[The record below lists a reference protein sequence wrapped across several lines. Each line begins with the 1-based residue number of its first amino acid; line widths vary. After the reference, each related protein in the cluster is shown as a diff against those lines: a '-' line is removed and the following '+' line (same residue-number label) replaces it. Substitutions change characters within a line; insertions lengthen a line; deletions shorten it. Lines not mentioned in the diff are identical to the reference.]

1 MNFGVENFIS
11 LVVIVI
17 LWGGIFRI
25 YQTELNVSLKKRKFW
40 LLIIAILAILSILLP
55 ILIYFAN

>member
-1 MNFGVENFIS
+1 MNFGLENFIS
-11 LVVIVI
+11 LVAIVI
-17 LWGGIFRI
+17 LWGVIFRI

-40 LLIIAILAILSILLP
+40 LLIIAILAVLSILLP